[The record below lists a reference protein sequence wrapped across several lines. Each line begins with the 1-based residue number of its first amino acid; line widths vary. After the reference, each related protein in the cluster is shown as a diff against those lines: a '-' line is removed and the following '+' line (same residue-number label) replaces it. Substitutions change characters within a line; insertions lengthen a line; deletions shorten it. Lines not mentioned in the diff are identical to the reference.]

1 MGVHINQH
9 KHVFVVFHGCGMNIV
24 DHDCTICQTW
34 ALGGR
39 QPNKDMFK
47 LYVKNVQNE
56 INMFSNIYV
65 GASQTSS
72 STNTDIIS
80 VIQKSFS

>member
-1 MGVHINQH
+1 
-9 KHVFVVFHGCGMNIV
+9 MNIV
-24 DHDCTICQTW
+24 EHDCTICKTW

-39 QPNKDMFK
+39 QPNKEMFK

-72 STNTDIIS
+72 STNTEIIS